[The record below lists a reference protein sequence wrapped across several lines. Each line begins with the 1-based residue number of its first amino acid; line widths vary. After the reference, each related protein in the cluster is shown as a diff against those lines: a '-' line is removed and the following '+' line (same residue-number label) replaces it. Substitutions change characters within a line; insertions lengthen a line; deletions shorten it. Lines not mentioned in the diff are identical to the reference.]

1 MKRMMGYLMI
11 AGALVL
17 MADSSA
23 FAAKRNRGATSGS
36 GTGTCTGTG
45 TGTCLG
51 TAQGTGSQLRQRK
64 QDGTC
69 TTTGTTATKDQL
81 RKRDGSCLQ

>member
-36 GTGTCTGTG
+36 GTCTA

-51 TAQGTGSQLRQRK
+51 TGQGTGSQLRQRK

-81 RKRDGSCLQ
+81 RKRDGSCQQ